1 MTRPCPFDLGIQK
14 NAQALQHML
23 KHPLVYRSSKPRLDT
38 LQKHYVPK
46 EKRVSL
52 HLTVRVNCPWGPSGT
67 EMAVTWDLQ
76 EPCFSLVPLVL
87 PCLSL

>member
-1 MTRPCPFDLGIQK
+1 
-14 NAQALQHML
+14 ML

-52 HLTVRVNCPWGPSGT
+52 HLTVHVNCPWGP
-67 EMAVTWDLQ
+67 
-76 EPCFSLVPLVL
+76 
-87 PCLSL
+87 

>member
-23 KHPLVYRSSKPRLDT
+23 THPLVYRSSKPRLDT

-52 HLTVRVNCPWGPSGT
+52 HLTVHVNCLWGP
-67 EMAVTWDLQ
+67 
-76 EPCFSLVPLVL
+76 
-87 PCLSL
+87 